1 VIAATILAAGK
12 SMRMG
17 NPKALLRIGGRTFL
31 QYVLDTCRTAGM
43 ERLLVLDPEPPY
55 ILSANDLSGVNVITN
70 DEMHAGPIGSI
81 RSAVRHVGP
90 GVEGLLVWPV
100 DYPLVTLKTVRSVL
114 AALREPTPIVTP
126 AHKGQRGHPVL
137 FGRAVFDELLS
148 APDSEG
154 ARSVVRR
161 DPERVVVVP
170 VADEWVVTGVNTPS
184 EYEVMIQKLARKSSN
199 Q

>member
-1 VIAATILAAGK
+1 MIAATILAAGK
-12 SMRMG
+12 STRMRS
-17 NPKALLRIGGRTFL
+17 PKALLRVHGRTFL
-31 QYVLDTCRTAGM
+31 QYVLDTCRAAGL

-81 RSAVRHVGP
+81 RSAIRHVGP

-100 DYPLVTLKTVRSVL
+100 DYPLVTLDTVQSVL
-114 AALREPTPIVTP
+114 AALRESTPIVTP

-137 FGRAVFDELLS
+137 FGRAVFDELLR
-148 APDSEG
+148 APDAEG

-161 DPERVVVVP
+161 NPERVGVID
-170 VADEWVVTGVNTPS
+170 VADEWVVAGVNTPS
-184 EYEVMIQKLARKSSN
+184 EYEAMLQKVGREVV
-199 Q
+199 